1 MSAAF
6 SLLAQPAR
14 VEILRLVWSQERSAG
29 DIASQFQ
36 TTFGAVSQHI
46 GSLWR
51 AGFLRQRRQ
60 GKQLFYIADH
70 AAIGPLAAAL
80 EIMWREQ
87 LSILKTLA
95 ETEQNRIDS
104 KKPGHAA
111 STPRSRSPKTNK
123 TTRKFIR
130 RKS

>member
-14 VEILRLVWSQERSAG
+14 VEILRLVWTQERSAG

-51 AGFLRQRRQ
+51 AGFLRRRRQ
-60 GKQLFYIADH
+60 GKQIFYVADH

-80 EIMWREQ
+80 EIMWRDQ
-87 LSILKTLA
+87 LGVLKQLA
-95 ETEQNRIDS
+95 ESEQQRIDGG
-104 KKPGHAA
+104 KPARAA
-111 STPRSRSPKTNK
+111 SSPASRSRKS
-123 TTRKFIR
+123 R
-130 RKS
+130 RNS

>member
-14 VEILRLVWSQERSAG
+14 VEILRLVWSKERSAG
-29 DIASQFQ
+29 DIASQFH

-51 AGFLRQRRQ
+51 AGFLRRRRQ
-60 GKQLFYIADH
+60 GKQLFYVADR

-80 EIMWREQ
+80 EAMWRDQ
-87 LSILKTLA
+87 LGVLKTMA
-95 ETEQNRIDS
+95 EAEQQRIDNK
-104 KKPGHAA
+104 KKPGRAA
-111 STPRSRSPKTNK
+111 SSPRSRSRNNTK
-123 TTRKFIR
+123 TTR

>member
-1 MSAAF
+1 MNAAF

-14 VEILRLVWSQERSAG
+14 VEILRLVWAQERSAG

-51 AGFLRQRRQ
+51 AGFLRRRRQ
-60 GKQLFYIADH
+60 GKQLFYVADH

-80 EIMWREQ
+80 EIMWRDQ
-87 LSILKTLA
+87 LGILKTMA
-95 ETEQNRIDS
+95 EAEQKRIES
-104 KKPGHAA
+104 NKAGHCA
-111 STPRSRSPKTNK
+111 SSPRSGSRNTSKTIK
-123 TTRKFIR
+123 STR

>member
-29 DIASQFQ
+29 EIASQFS

-51 AGFLRQRRQ
+51 AGFLRRRRQ
-60 GKQLFYIADH
+60 GKQLFYVADH
-70 AAIGPLAAAL
+70 AAIGPVAIAL
-80 EIMWREQ
+80 EAMWRDQ
-87 LSILKTLA
+87 LGILKALA
-95 ETEQNRIDS
+95 EAEQKRIDS
-104 KKPGHAA
+104 KKPGRAA
-111 STPRSRSPKTNK
+111 SSPRSRTHKSTK
-123 TTRKFIR
+123 TTKSTR